1 LLDEIYLLRDVAGE
15 REQQCS
21 SLQTELANTK
31 TELDRVHA
39 SRSWRLTSPLRA
51 FARWFSRV
59 RRAGKPGARSAVGA
73 NAFHAASPVTD
84 AKGARQRGELPQVP
98 RPAPPP
104 LLNRRDGTPRLFVDI
119 TELAL
124 RMGRTG
130 VQRVTREILWAL
142 LVSPPAGYVVEP
154 VCASADQPYRL
165 TLAGRSRESG
175 TAKAGCRSEHRRSRW
190 PEGRAAN
197 AASNPASFDSHT
209 LELPDFGLNED
220 DSASSKDL
228 AGPPMDPHPGDV
240 FLGLDHAMRA
250 VVARAGEFAVMRERG
265 VRVWFVCNDT
275 LPLAHPEWF
284 PPEVHETFKQ
294 WFATIARVGDGI
306 ACISRATEN
315 DVRNWVEVLNIRRPQ
330 PLALGSFHLGADI
343 DRDEA
348 HSALTPEEQAEID
361 RLPATPVF
369 LMVGTLEPRKGH
381 AQALEAF
388 NQLWAHGVDA
398 ALVIVGLPGWMTEVT
413 QRRIRHH
420 DEFGKRL
427 FWYMDAS
434 DAMLERLYTSCT
446 ALLAP
451 SEGEGFGLP
460 LIEAARHNLP
470 ILCRDLPVFR
480 EVAGEHAA
488 YFSGLDVDSLAGALQ
503 DWLSARQRGAVP
515 VSDGIRR
522 FTWNESA
529 RQLMNVALQDRV
541 GSSGRGEQ

>member
-1 LLDEIYLLRDVAGE
+1 MSNTRRPMSERSRQELLDEIYLLRDVAGE

-21 SLQTELANTK
+21 SLQTELANMK
-31 TELDRVHA
+31 TELGLVYA

-51 FARWFSRV
+51 FARWFGRMRRV
-59 RRAGKPGARSAVGA
+59 GTPGARSAVDA
-73 NAFHAASPVTD
+73 KAFHVASPVTD
-84 AKGARQRGELPQVP
+84 AKGARQDGELPQQVP
-98 RPAPPP
+98 RPAPQPS
-104 LLNRRDGTPRLFVDI
+104 LNRRDGTPRLFVDI

-124 RMGRTG
+124 RKGRTG
-130 VQRVTREILWAL
+130 VQRVTREILRAL
-142 LVSPPAGYVVEP
+142 LASPPAGYVVEP

-165 TLAGRSRESG
+165 TLAGYSREGGS
-175 TAKAGCRSEHRRSRW
+175 
-190 PEGRAAN
+190 PV
-197 AASNPASFDSHT
+197 SFDSNT
-209 LELPDFGLNED
+209 LELPDFGLTGD
-220 DSASSKDL
+220 DSDSSKDL

-240 FLGLDHAMRA
+240 FLGLDHAMGP
-250 VVARAGEFAVMRERG
+250 VVAHAGEFAGMRELG

-294 WFATIARVGDGI
+294 WFETIARAGDGI

-315 DVRNWVEVLNIRRPQ
+315 DVRNWVEVLNIRRQQ

-343 DRDEA
+343 DRDGA

-361 RLPATPVF
+361 RLPATPIF

-388 NQLWAHGVDA
+388 NQLWANGVDA

-427 FWYMDAS
+427 FWYMDTS
-434 DAMLERLYTSCT
+434 DAMLERLYASCT
-446 ALLAP
+446 VLLAP

-460 LIEAARHNLP
+460 LIEAARHGLP
-470 ILCRDLPVFR
+470 VLCRDLPVFH
-480 EVAGEHAA
+480 EVAGEHAT
-488 YFSGLDVDSLAGALQ
+488 YFSGLDGDSLPAAIRKWLAAYQCVAVPPAGAER
-503 DWLSARQRGAVP
+503 WL
-515 VSDGIRR
+515 
-522 FTWNESA
+522 TWAESA
-529 RQLMNVALQDRV
+529 GQLSDVVLGKRADMNATSNHRNGLA
-541 GSSGRGEQ
+541 

>member
-1 LLDEIYLLRDVAGE
+1 
-15 REQQCS
+15 
-21 SLQTELANTK
+21 
-31 TELDRVHA
+31 
-39 SRSWRLTSPLRA
+39 
-51 FARWFSRV
+51 
-59 RRAGKPGARSAVGA
+59 
-73 NAFHAASPVTD
+73 
-84 AKGARQRGELPQVP
+84 
-98 RPAPPP
+98 
-104 LLNRRDGTPRLFVDI
+104 
-119 TELAL
+119 
-124 RMGRTG
+124 
-130 VQRVTREILWAL
+130 
-142 LVSPPAGYVVEP
+142 
-154 VCASADQPYRL
+154 
-165 TLAGRSRESG
+165 
-175 TAKAGCRSEHRRSRW
+175 
-190 PEGRAAN
+190 
-197 AASNPASFDSHT
+197 
-209 LELPDFGLNED
+209 
-220 DSASSKDL
+220 
-228 AGPPMDPHPGDV
+228 
-240 FLGLDHAMRA
+240 
-250 VVARAGEFAVMRERG
+250 
-265 VRVWFVCNDT
+265 
-275 LPLAHPEWF
+275 
-284 PPEVHETFKQ
+284 
-294 WFATIARVGDGI
+294 
-306 ACISRATEN
+306 
-315 DVRNWVEVLNIRRPQ
+315 
-330 PLALGSFHLGADI
+330 
-343 DRDEA
+343 
-348 HSALTPEEQAEID
+348 
-361 RLPATPVF
+361 
-369 LMVGTLEPRKGH
+369 MVGTLEPRKGH

-503 DWLSARQRGAVP
+503 DWLSARRRGAVP